1 MATAVDLQSY
11 IAEDTIFITPTGS
24 RLYGLENVESDY
36 DFTVLS
42 AGKKI
47 SSSNSQGEIDIRRVD
62 FRTFY
67 TGITEKPGG
76 VFLEALY
83 SQKKILGPRAA
94 EYMPILEELT
104 PAMPQLRS
112 NIYKMGLTVL
122 REERRK
128 RVRFAAYLAS
138 RWNQWYWSG
147 AQRYN
152 PTLTPEEKLALEEIT
167 ERLLP
172 LSKEERRA
180 IFKAELFFL
189 DEDRAREIFQLN
201 LNPQQFAMG

>member
-24 RLYGLENVESDY
+24 RLYGLENAESDY

-42 AGKKI
+42 AGKRI
-47 SSSNSQGEIDIRRVD
+47 SSHSSGEIDIRRVD

-83 SQKKILGPRAA
+83 SQKKILGTRAA
-94 EYMPILEELT
+94 EYMPLLDRLA
-104 PAMPQLRS
+104 PAMPELRA
-112 NIYKMGLTVL
+112 NIYKMGLAVL

-152 PTLTPEEKLALEEIT
+152 PTLTPEERVALEEIA

-172 LSKEERRA
+172 LSKEDRRA
-180 IFKAELFFL
+180 IFKEELFFL
-189 DEDRAREIFQLN
+189 DEDRAQETFQLN
-201 LNPQQFAMG
+201 LHP

>member
-1 MATAVDLQSY
+1 MATAVDLRSY
-11 IAEDTIFITPTGS
+11 LAEDTIFITPTGS
-24 RLYGLENVESDY
+24 RLYGLENSESDY

-42 AGKKI
+42 AGKRI
-47 SSSNSQGEIDIRRVD
+47 SSSNSSGEIDIRRVD

-94 EYMPILEELT
+94 EYMPLLDELT
-104 PAMPQLRS
+104 PAMAQLRA

-122 REERRK
+122 REERWK

-147 AQRYN
+147 QQRYN
-152 PTLTPEEKLALEEIT
+152 PTLTEAERDALEELT
-167 ERLLP
+167 ERLYP
-172 LSKEERRA
+172 HSKEDRRA
-180 IFKAELFFL
+180 IFKEELFFL
-189 DEDRAREIFQLN
+189 ERDRALETFQLN
-201 LNPQQFAMG
+201 LHP